1 MPVLD
6 NANESRDSSRDI
18 RNAPVTLISGLPA
31 VSNSALALAAL
42 LVKCVQTTDYRAAV
56 CASP

>member
-18 RNAPVTLISGLPA
+18 RNAPVTLTSGLPA
-31 VSNSALALAAL
+31 VPNSAQALATL
-42 LVKCVQTTDYRAAV
+42 LAKCV
-56 CASP
+56 

>member
-18 RNAPVTLISGLPA
+18 RNAPVTLTSGLPA
-31 VSNSALALAAL
+31 VPNSALALAAL
-42 LVKCVQTTDYRAAV
+42 LAKCV
-56 CASP
+56 